1 MLEQAFIGL
10 AYHTLGEHQKAEAVL
25 EAIRANLRVG
35 TRSVTLTG
43 TVGSWIYYGGELQA
57 KAAILLLYGRVEPRS
72 QIAQALADDLLAST
86 RKGYWQNTSNTGWIL
101 QAFASYIDT
110 DQERQTDF
118 TAQIQLGETSFPL
131 MEFSGVSKQPQT
143 LFIAPQDLI
152 RIDETEGR
160 DRDQE
165 WLPLVF
171 SKQGRGRLYYTATLR
186 YALDAALVDPRDEG
200 IGLFTEVLDLEG
212 NPVSGPLQLGDV
224 YRMHCVIYSSRDRDF
239 LALRLPLPSG
249 AETIDGS
256 LATSQIVR
264 GQEEYEDPWN
274 FRPVQRIYDDEVRFY
289 YDTFHRGKREVSFLF
304 RATTPGTFPT
314 PPATAELMYEEEVF
328 GRTGGREFRI
338 LP

>member
-1 MLEQAFIGL
+1 M
-10 AYHTLGEHQKAEAVL
+10 
-25 EAIRANLRVG
+25 
-35 TRSVTLTG
+35 
-43 TVGSWIYYGGELQA
+43 
-57 KAAILLLYGRVEPRS
+57 VEPRS
-72 QIAQALADDLLAST
+72 QIAQGLAEDLLAST

-101 QAFASYIDT
+101 QAFASYIDA

-118 TAQIQLGETSFPL
+118 TARIQLGETTFPPI
-131 MEFSGVSKQPQT
+131 EFSGVSKQPHT
-143 LFIAPQDLI
+143 LSIAPEDLI
-152 RIDETEGR
+152 RIEKAEGR

-186 YALDAALVDPRDEG
+186 YALDASLVDPRDEG
-200 IGLFTEVLDLEG
+200 IGLFTEVLDLQG

-256 LATSQIVR
+256 LATSQVVR
-264 GQEEYEDPWN
+264 GQEENEDPWY

-304 RATTPGTFPT
+304 RTTTPGTFPT

-338 LP
+338 VP